1 VTSKSSL
8 RTILTKVREER
19 YASVEDELDYG
30 VVSVAVPIF
39 NSDNQVIAAVN
50 CSTSTAR
57 TDKNEMIASRLPI
70 LREAARTIEIEL
82 RRYPMLA
89 HSMAV

>member
-1 VTSKSSL
+1 
-8 RTILTKVREER
+8 
-19 YASVEDELDYG
+19 
-30 VVSVAVPIF
+30 
-39 NSDNQVIAAVN
+39 
-50 CSTSTAR
+50 
-57 TDKNEMIASRLPI
+57 MIESRLPI

>member
-1 VTSKSSL
+1 MRS
-8 RTILTKVREER
+8 
-19 YASVEDELDYG
+19 ASPG
-30 VVSVAVPIF
+30 GTTAPC
-39 NSDNQVIAAVN
+39 AT
-50 CSTSTAR
+50 STSTAR